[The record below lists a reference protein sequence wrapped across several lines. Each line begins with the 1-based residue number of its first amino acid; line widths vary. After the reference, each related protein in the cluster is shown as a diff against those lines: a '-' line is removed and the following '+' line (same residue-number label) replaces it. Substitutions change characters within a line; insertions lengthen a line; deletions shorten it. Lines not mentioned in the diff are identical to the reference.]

1 MPNRHRTTEELAFN
15 RTVGNNIKYLR
26 KIRNFTQSRVARD
39 LDCTFQ
45 QIQKYE
51 KGSNGVSGLKLQKLA
66 KLFDIK
72 TDVIIDPNFIPYH
85 KGFTGKMDWLQHE
98 AEIEEEQKRQAYRKE
113 FMEENK
119 DVNHK
124 TEVCRSRDP
133 ATN

>member
-98 AEIEEEQKRQAYRKE
+98 AEIEEEQKRQAYREE
-113 FMEENK
+113 FMKENK

-124 TEVCRSRDP
+124 
-133 ATN
+133 A

>member
-26 KIRNFTQSRVARD
+26 KIRNFTQTRVARD

-45 QIQKYE
+45 QVQKYE
-51 KGSNGVSGLKLQKLA
+51 KGSNGVSGLKLKKLA

-124 TEVCRSRDP
+124 T
-133 ATN
+133 

>member
-98 AEIEEEQKRQAYRKE
+98 AEIEEEQKRQA
-113 FMEENK
+113 
-119 DVNHK
+119 
-124 TEVCRSRDP
+124 
-133 ATN
+133 

>member
-15 RTVGNNIKYLR
+15 RTVGHNIKYLR
-26 KIRNFTQSRVARD
+26 KIRNFTQTRVARD

-45 QIQKYE
+45 QVQKYE
-51 KGSNGVSGLKLQKLA
+51 KGSNGVSGLKLKKLA

-124 TEVCRSRDP
+124 
-133 ATN
+133 A

>member
-26 KIRNFTQSRVARD
+26 KIRNFTQTRVARD

-45 QIQKYE
+45 QVQKYE
-51 KGSNGVSGLKLQKLA
+51 KGSNGVSGLKLKKLA

-124 TEVCRSRDP
+124 
-133 ATN
+133 A

>member
-51 KGSNGVSGLKLQKLA
+51 KGMNGLSSLKLQKLA

-124 TEVCRSRDP
+124 
-133 ATN
+133 A

>member
-98 AEIEEEQKRQAYRKE
+98 AEIEQQQKRQAYRKE

-124 TEVCRSRDP
+124 
-133 ATN
+133 A

>member
-39 LDCTFQ
+39 LNCTFQ

-124 TEVCRSRDP
+124 
-133 ATN
+133 A

>member
-26 KIRNFTQSRVARD
+26 KTRNFTQSRVAKD
-39 LDCTFQ
+39 LNCTFQ

-51 KGSNGVSGLKLQKLA
+51 KGSNGVSSLKLQKLA
-66 KLFDIK
+66 KLFEIK

-98 AEIEEEQKRQAYRKE
+98 AEIEEEQKKQEIIKE
-113 FMEENK
+113 YEEKKN
-119 DVNHK
+119 VNHK
-124 TEVCRSRDP
+124 
-133 ATN
+133 A

>member
-124 TEVCRSRDP
+124 
-133 ATN
+133 A

>member
-124 TEVCRSRDP
+124 T
-133 ATN
+133 

>member
-26 KIRNFTQSRVARD
+26 RIRNFTQTRVARD

-45 QIQKYE
+45 QVQKYE
-51 KGSNGVSGLKLQKLA
+51 KGSNGVSGLKLKKLA

-72 TDVIIDPNFIPYH
+72 TDIIIDPNFIPYH

-124 TEVCRSRDP
+124 T
-133 ATN
+133 

>member
-26 KIRNFTQSRVARD
+26 KIRNFTQTRVARD

-45 QIQKYE
+45 QVQKYE
-51 KGSNGVSGLKLQKLA
+51 KGSNGVSSLKLKKLA

-124 TEVCRSRDP
+124 T
-133 ATN
+133 

>member
-1 MPNRHRTTEELAFN
+1 MSNRQRTPEELAFN
-15 RTVGNNIKYLR
+15 RTVGTNIKYLR
-26 KIRNFTQSRVARD
+26 KLRSFTQTRVARD

-51 KGSNGVSGLKLQKLA
+51 KGMNGLSSLKLQKLA

-124 TEVCRSRDP
+124 T
-133 ATN
+133 

>member
-1 MPNRHRTTEELAFN
+1 MSNRQRTPEELAFN
-15 RTVGNNIKYLR
+15 RTVGTNIKYLR
-26 KIRNFTQSRVARD
+26 KLRSFTQSRVARD

-51 KGSNGVSGLKLQKLA
+51 KGMNGLSSLKLQKLA

-98 AEIEEEQKRQAYRKE
+98 AEIEEQQKKE
-113 FMEENK
+113 VWLKEYEENK
-119 DVNHK
+119 NVNYK
-124 TEVCRSRDP
+124 
-133 ATN
+133 A